1 LYSRYSEQIL
11 DLRGLLVIV
20 GGLIGAVLLGYNHR
34 QIIRIAH
41 NYFRNVIET
50 VENTVIEAED
60 RTIVVAVGGVRM
72 GRLITYALELA
83 RAQSRTTGIPYK
95 QIVVFHMTKTVR
107 RESVYKVTR
116 DSMRPAGV
124 EGNIV
129 RVHTELTQLA
139 PSDMSL
145 YLAVVPNHHE
155 ELDNLHAA
163 MEELVDFHARHGFKG
178 HIVLIGDYGVS
189 QQEYEDL
196 QNRLVGST
204 LVTVPV

>member
-1 LYSRYSEQIL
+1 
-11 DLRGLLVIV
+11 
-20 GGLIGAVLLGYNHR
+20 
-34 QIIRIAH
+34 
-41 NYFRNVIET
+41 
-50 VENTVIEAED
+50 
-60 RTIVVAVGGVRM
+60 M

-107 RESVYKVTR
+107 RESVYNVTR